1 MVSGGVVVFDSLGS
15 MFVKQALEGEYPKF
29 LRLYLDMCKRIQA
42 IDHSSEQ
49 TEATIARGMEQ
60 EGTDSGSFHI
70 K

>member
-1 MVSGGVVVFDSLGS
+1 

-49 TEATIARGMEQ
+49 MEAIVGRGVEQ
-60 EGTDSGSFHI
+60 EGTDSGSFQI